1 MNIEKEVR
9 YEISKQTISRII
21 ELTKPYKPRTS
32 MLDIVFG
39 YYGQESLQKQGYICR
54 IRQKADKKTME
65 VKKQTSDGW
74 LEQEIALN
82 DLGDGINYLQ
92 LIGMK
97 PNMFFKRF
105 REVRLFKGLKI
116 FIDEME
122 ILGDYVEI
130 EYQDSLDA
138 KQELSEFLNIAN
150 ITGAEQDLYGSIVKA
165 RFKTDPEFTKTYTA
179 ALNNIINEYCK
190 N

>member
-9 YEISKQTISRII
+9 YEISEQTISRII
-21 ELTKPYKPRTS
+21 ELTKPYKQRTN
-32 MLDIVFG
+32 MLDIIFG
-39 YYGQESLQKQGYICR
+39 YHGLESLQKQGYICR

-74 LEQEIALN
+74 LEQEITLN
-82 DLGDGINYLQ
+82 NLGDGINYLQ

-105 REVRLFKGLKI
+105 REVRLYKGLKI

-122 ILGDYVEI
+122 ILGNFVEI

-138 KQELSEFLNIAN
+138 KQELSEFLRDAN
-150 ITGAEQDLYGSIVKA
+150 ITGDEQDLYGSIV
-165 RFKTDPEFTKTYTA
+165 RSRISTDPKFKETYTN
-179 ALNNIINEYCK
+179 ALNSVIDEYCK